1 MSSSEMSRYG
11 WIRLMRRALIPAVVA
26 LALGA
31 GLSLFPAQQAAAQHK
46 ANENDMEVPSDNMDI
61 VQQGRAKFAQRCSFC
76 HGGDGHG
83 GKGPC
88 LSCGK
93 FHYTGNTNA
102 EIYATI
108 AGGVNNRALGG
119 TMGAFGTTMS
129 MEEIVSVIAFLRWE
143 EKRRIAAGEIP
154 DPYTEQADVPVFPKT
169 N

>member
-1 MSSSEMSRYG
+1 MVGLKLKTSFGLRS
-11 WIRLMRRALIPAVVA
+11 ALVAVTLVLGLGLAVQPA
-26 LALGA
+26 
-31 GLSLFPAQQAAAQHK
+31 SAQHK
-46 ANENDMEVPSDNMDI
+46 SNENDMEVPTNAMDI
-61 VQQGRAKFAQRCSFC
+61 VQQGKAKYAQRCSFC

-88 LSCGK
+88 LSCGVFK
-93 FHYTGNTNA
+93 YTGNTNS

-108 AGGVNNRALGG
+108 AVGVPRSLGG

-129 MEEIVSVIAFLRWE
+129 QEEILSVITFLRWE

-154 DPYTEQADVPVFPKT
+154 DPKLNKGNELPVFPTT

>member
-1 MSSSEMSRYG
+1 MLDKIE
-11 WIRLMRRALIPAVVA
+11 RLKHAVSVVLTALI
-26 LALGA
+26 LMLGTA
-31 GLSLFPAQQAAAQHK
+31 MLLPQHAFAQHK
-46 ANENDMEVPSDNMDI
+46 SNDNDMEVPTNDAT
-61 VQQGRAKFAQRCSFC
+61 VVEAGKAKYAQRCSFC

-93 FHYTGNTNA
+93 FRYSGNSNA

-108 AGGVNNRALGG
+108 ATGISNRSLGG

-129 MEEIVSVIAFLRWE
+129 AEEIISVVTFLRWE
-143 EKRRIAAGEIP
+143 EKRRMAAGEIP
-154 DPYTEQADVPVFPKT
+154 DPSKEG

>member
-1 MSSSEMSRYG
+1 MLMNTLNKLFSRCAAFAMA
-11 WIRLMRRALIPAVVA
+11 ILV
-26 LALGA
+26 LGA
-31 GLSLFPAQQAAAQHK
+31 MTTMLMTQPAFAQHK
-46 ANENDMEVPSDNMDI
+46 ANENDMEVPTNDME
-61 VQQGRAKFAQRCSFC
+61 VVKMGKGMYAQRCSFC

-93 FHYTGNTNA
+93 FSYSGNTNA

-108 AGGVNNRALGG
+108 AGGISNRSVGG

-129 MEEIVSVIAFLRWE
+129 AEEILSVVTFLRWE
-143 EKRRIAAGEIP
+143 EERRIASGEIP
-154 DPYTEQADVPVFPKT
+154 DPAKDKSNEQVVFPTT